1 MTIESGGLPPRKQ
14 KAYLWGGATLV
25 VLGAVG
31 TLLNLTLPVPE
42 YQKVGWFL
50 VGFFWIGGV
59 AGVAA
64 ARGAIP
70 AGGKVVEYGEAL
82 VVAGVL
88 AIAIRGAVVQAFKIP
103 SGSML
108 PTLLIGDHL
117 LVTKFL
123 YGVRIPYTDIRL
135 LRLRGPRRGDIA
147 VFAFPGDDS
156 KDFIKRI
163 IGEPGDTVE
172 VREKKVYI
180 NGEPMADPWG
190 NWADARVLPPAAGK
204 RDFFGPVTVPEGMYF
219 VMGDN
224 RDRSLD
230 SRFWGFVEDARI
242 RGKAFILYWSWD
254 SENTRPRLRRMGNLL
269 H

>member
-1 MTIESGGLPPRKQ
+1 MSVDSGGLPPRKQ
-14 KAYLWGGATLV
+14 KAYQWGGVALLV
-25 VLGAVG
+25 VAGAS
-31 TLLNLTLPVPE
+31 TLLNLLLAVPE
-42 YQKVGWFL
+42 YQKISWFL
-50 VGFFWIGGV
+50 VGFFWVGGV
-59 AGVAA
+59 ASVAA

-70 AGGKVVEYGEAL
+70 AGGKIVEYGEAL

-135 LRLRGPRRGDIA
+135 LRLREPRRGDIV
-147 VFAFPGDDS
+147 VFAFPQDDS

-163 IGEPGDTVE
+163 VGEPGDTVE
-172 VREKKVYI
+172 VRGKKVLI
-180 NGEPMADPWG
+180 NGEPLDDSWG
-190 NWADARVLPPAAGK
+190 TWSDSRLLPPTAGK
-204 RDFFGPVTVPEGMYF
+204 RDFFGPVTVPEDSYF

-224 RDRSLD
+224 RDQSLD

-254 SENTRPRLRRMGNLL
+254 SEHTRPRLGRIGTLL
-269 H
+269 F